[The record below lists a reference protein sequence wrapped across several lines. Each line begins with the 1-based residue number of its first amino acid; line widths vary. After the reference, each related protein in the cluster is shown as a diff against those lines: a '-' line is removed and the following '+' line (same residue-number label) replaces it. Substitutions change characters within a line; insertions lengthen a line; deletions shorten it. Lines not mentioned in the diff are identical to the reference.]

1 MEKHSFRVFYK
12 TVTKSIL
19 FNKKSPQQF
28 QKHRTGH
35 CTGENDLLGNPLQDS
50 LSHIET
56 GYQELRLSS
65 KCLSD
70 WGVIRIYFEIAF
82 SKNRNIKEF
91 SFPLPSGCQAAS
103 STAKPLQQPHGRRK
117 VSFLACT

>member
-1 MEKHSFRVFYK
+1 MNATSNYGETQLQSFLQNNYK
-12 TVTKSIL
+12 AAQLSRAFFLI
-19 FNKKSPQQF
+19 KKVLSSS
-28 QKHRTGH
+28 RNTGLD
-35 CTGENDLLGNPLQDS
+35 TAQVKMDLLGNPLQDS

-82 SKNRNIKEF
+82 SKNRNIK
-91 SFPLPSGCQAAS
+91 
-103 STAKPLQQPHGRRK
+103 
-117 VSFLACT
+117 